1 MADEQKSGASE
12 VLEKSASTA
21 QAVRGAVKTG
31 KAIAKIAKGAA
42 AGGVYGAIASA
53 VWENR
58 KIITKI
64 LIAATVVLMLPIIYI
79 MMLPSLIFGGLGDA
93 YSPADPNNPIIN
105 SGTALLDSTTQIADA
120 VDAILAEALAN
131 TVSQI
136 QSDFDSSDANQI
148 EVINPYATSMLFDAN
163 QLVSMYCASKGDDY
177 ASVSIDD
184 LSQMLRSHMDLLYTY
199 TVTEESKVVM
209 TTDPETGE
217 AVPLTQT
224 DPETGEV
231 TNVEEVW
238 RIYRISFTG
247 EAQFADQVFALT
259 DEQRELAK
267 NYASNLNLFMQDDRF
282 AGTVNS
288 AFARD
293 TTIDISGYKDPST
306 KNNLDLVQWA
316 IEAESRHWGYVWGTY
331 GSVFDSD
338 LYAYKLEQY
347 PDEVGGYSDFIEANW
362 LGGRTADCVGLIK
375 GYSWLNVETLEV
387 GYGTNGMPDIGADSM
402 YHNATEKGTIGTIPE
417 IPGLAVWHAGH
428 IGIYIG
434 DGMVIEAM
442 GTRYGVV
449 KTNLSDGRWT
459 HWLKIP
465 YITYS
470 E

>member
-1 MADEQKSGASE
+1 MAATQNRNTSGLLKQGISA
-12 VLEKSASTA
+12 VLS
-21 QAVRGAVKTG
+21 
-31 KAIAKIAKGAA
+31 AKGSS
-42 AGGVYGAIASA
+42 AGMI
-53 VWENR
+53 WQNR
-58 KIITKI
+58 RLIGKI
-64 LIAATVVLMLPIIYI
+64 LVAVIALFLIPVIFI
-79 MMLPSLIFGGLGDA
+79 MMLPSLIFGGLKDA
-93 YSPADPNNPIIN
+93 FSPADPNNPVIN
-105 SGTALLDSTTQIADA
+105 SGTALLDSTSQIVDA
-120 VDAILAEALAN
+120 VDEILSEALAN
-131 TVSQI
+131 TVSRI
-136 QSDFDSSDANQI
+136 HRNFASANADQI
-148 EVINPYATSMLFDAN
+148 EIINPYATSMLFDTN

-184 LSQMLRSHMDLLYTY
+184 LSQILRSHMDLLYTY
-199 TVTEESKVVM
+199 TVTEESRVVM
-209 TTDPETGE
+209 TTDPETGK

-238 RIYRISFTG
+238 RLYRISFTG
-247 EAQFADQVFALT
+247 EAHFTDQVFALT
-259 DEQRELAK
+259 DEQQELAK

-282 AGTVNS
+282 ASNVNN

-316 IEAESRHWGYVWGTY
+316 LDAERKHWGYVWGTY
-331 GSVFDSD
+331 GRILDSS
-338 LYAYKLEQY
+338 LYSNKLEQY
-347 PDEVGGYSDFIEANW
+347 PEEVGRYSSYIESNW

-375 GYSWLNVETLEV
+375 GYCWLNAETLQI
-387 GYGTNGMPDIGADSM
+387 GYATNGMPDIGADSM
-402 YHNATEKGTIGTIPE
+402 YYNATDKGSIDTIPE

-434 DGMVIEAM
+434 NGMVIEAK

-465 YITYS
+465 YITYL